1 MKAARMQRA
10 AATAVLAI
18 ALTVLCASAFAQD
31 RPSGYVNDFAG
42 VMDPAARSRL
52 ENMLAALDER
62 TSAQIAVA
70 VVDTIGDSYIE
81 EYAVKMFERWGVG
94 QKGKDNGVL
103 LVVAMSE
110 RKIRIEVGYGLEGA
124 VTDAESKFIIDE
136 IIAPPFKQGD
146 YSGGISAGVE
156 ALAAIVLEEYGI
168 APEEFDLNAAPASGP
183 GSPLP
188 QKFSLL
194 QMIFM
199 GIVGIFLLILF
210 ITNPTLF
217 FMLLLSGGGR
227 GGGWSSGGRGGFGG
241 GFGGFGGGMSGGGG
255 ASGGW

>member
-1 MKAARMQRA
+1 MKAARIQRVA
-10 AATAVLAI
+10 ALAVLALI
-18 ALTVLCASAFAQD
+18 VACASAFAQD

-52 ENMLAALDER
+52 DDMLAALDQR

-70 VVDTIGDSYIE
+70 IVDTIGDSYIE

-94 QKGKDNGVL
+94 QKGEDNGVL

-136 IIAPPFKQGD
+136 VIAPLFKQGD

-199 GIVGIFLLILF
+199 GIVGVFLLILF
-210 ITNPTLF
+210 ITNPSLF
-217 FMLLLSGGGR
+217 LMLLLSGGGR

>member
-1 MKAARMQRA
+1 
-10 AATAVLAI
+10 
-18 ALTVLCASAFAQD
+18 
-31 RPSGYVNDFAG
+31 
-42 VMDPAARSRL
+42 MDPAARSRL
-52 ENMLAALDER
+52 DDMLAALDER

-136 IIAPPFKQGD
+136 IIAPLFKQGD
-146 YSGGISAGVE
+146 YSGGISAGEE

-168 APEEFDLNAAPASGP
+168 APEEFDLNAVPERGS

-188 QKFSLL
+188 RQFSLI
-194 QMIFM
+194 QIIFM
-199 GIVGIFLLILF
+199 GIVGVFLLILF
-210 ITNPTLF
+210 ITNPSLF
-217 FMLLLSGGGR
+217 LMLLLSGGGR
-227 GGGWSSGGRGGFGG
+227 GGGGWSRGGGGFGG

>member
-10 AATAVLAI
+10 AALAVLALI
-18 ALTVLCASAFAQD
+18 VACAAAFAQD

-146 YSGGISAGVE
+146 YSGGISAG
-156 ALAAIVLEEYGI
+156 
-168 APEEFDLNAAPASGP
+168 
-183 GSPLP
+183 
-188 QKFSLL
+188 
-194 QMIFM
+194 
-199 GIVGIFLLILF
+199 
-210 ITNPTLF
+210 
-217 FMLLLSGGGR
+217 
-227 GGGWSSGGRGGFGG
+227 
-241 GFGGFGGGMSGGGG
+241 
-255 ASGGW
+255 

>member
-18 ALTVLCASAFAQD
+18 ALAVLCAAAFAQD

-52 ENMLAALDER
+52 DNMLAALDER

-94 QKGKDNGVL
+94 QKGEDNGVL

-136 IIAPPFKQGD
+136 IIAPLFKQGD

-168 APEEFDLNAAPASGP
+168 APEEFDLNAVPARGQ

-199 GIVGIFLLILF
+199 GVVGVFLLILF
-210 ITNPTLF
+210 ITNPSLF
-217 FMLLLSGGGR
+217 LMLLLSGGGR
-227 GGGWSSGGRGGFGG
+227 GGGWSSGGGGFGG